1 MNKMSATASL
11 RILLFLAS
19 CSSSYVESY
28 QPYEVISEKL
38 ESYPLPKL
46 NYNYNELEPFIDEAT
61 MKVHH
66 TGHHAAYTKKMNSA
80 LKEWKESVSMILM
93 FDVSVFHYLPF
104 CFREMLSVPQGCVQG
119 AKKGLGKLI
128 IRVKSIMGPQG

>member
-1 MNKMSATASL
+1 MSATASL
-11 RILLFLAS
+11 GILLFLAS
-19 CSSSYVESY
+19 CTSSYVESY

-66 TGHHAAYTKKMNSA
+66 TGHHAAYTKKMNAA
-80 LKEWKESVSMILM
+80 LKEWKESVSMILK
-93 FDVSVFHYLPF
+93 FDVCVFHYIPF
-104 CFREMLSVPQGCVQG
+104 CFREMLTMPQGVC
-119 AKKGLGKLI
+119 ARSKKGPG
-128 IRVKSIMGPQG
+128 QN